1 MTYIATVMNV
11 FFSNSGFLIVA
22 SLGQEMPRFSKT
34 VDLPKQLQQQQEVDD
49 EQVKASNQSHHGFT
63 EIKFWKS
70 LLFMVYVYY
79 CISCGLEA
87 FFQVQMNTGFPCY
100 SRGLRSS

>member
-1 MTYIATVMNV
+1 MINGLIYDYYKETSRINIVTI
-11 FFSNSGFLIVA
+11 SGFLIVA

-34 VDLPKQLQQQQEVDD
+34 VESTKQQQQQEVDD
-49 EQVKASNQSHHGFT
+49 ELVKASNQSHNGFT

-79 CISCGLEA
+79 CITCGLEG
-87 FFQVQMNTGFPCY
+87 FFQVT
-100 SRGLRSS
+100 